1 MENVYLEII
10 EKSDSLQKCCSQILK
25 IHLAANKNNRGNLI
39 AKSKRSYSHIQKIEE
54 GEISKITFD
63 TMSSIFGRILN
74 NSELSTLIQKYYPE
88 IGSTICRFSQNKPEE
103 EPTTSEQ
110 LNKELTNVLASTLYQ
125 IAVGVAGTTDKDI
138 LQNFGSP
145 GLKKIVRL
153 LETGIIKEINGR
165 YKLASDSD
173 SAPMI
178 LDPATRLQMLK
189 NNINSIDEDNL
200 CSEKARLGNV
210 YESVNLETLREVNSR
225 MLAFIGEIYD
235 IVMRDE
241 NRGNIPIAIGA
252 FTKVLD
258 TNKYDEEINQ

>member
-10 EKSDSLQKCCSQILK
+10 EKSESLPKCCSQILK
-25 IHLAANKNNRGNLI
+25 IHLGSNKNNRGNLI
-39 AKSKRSYSHIQKIEE
+39 AKSKRSYSHVQKIED

-63 TMSSIFGRILN
+63 TMASVFGRILN
-74 NSELSTLIQKYYPE
+74 NSELSALVQKFYPE
-88 IGSTICRFSQNKPEE
+88 IGSTIYRFSQKKPEK

-110 LNKELTNVLASTLYQ
+110 LNKELSNPLTSTIYQ

-138 LQNFGSP
+138 LQNFGMP
-145 GLKKIVRL
+145 GLKKMEKL
-153 LETGIIKEINGR
+153 LETGVIKEINGK

-173 SAPMI
+173 SAPMV
-178 LDPATRLQMLK
+178 LDPLTRLQMLK
-189 NNINSIDEDNL
+189 NNIDTIDEDNL

-210 YESVNLETLREVNSR
+210 YESVNLDTLREVNAR

-235 IVMRDE
+235 IVMKDE
-241 NRGNIPIAIGA
+241 NRGDIPVAIGA

-258 TNKYDEEINQ
+258 TNKYEEEIIK